1 MSESDLFKNLVKGVK
16 PLEQDKV
23 HHKKPRPAP
32 TVRRCADISNSGEY
46 KPEEAFE
53 NLFIETGSQLSWAA
67 PGVQKT
73 ITRKLKQGKFQVQ
86 SELDLHG
93 LYVQQAE
100 QEIRR
105 FINEASAH
113 GLRCVRVIH
122 GKGRGGEP
130 GVLKQKTNS
139 WLRQMR
145 VVKAFCSCKP
155 EDGGTG
161 AIYVLLR

>member
-1 MSESDLFKNLVKGVK
+1 MPDSDLFKQLLKGVK

-23 HHKKPRPAP
+23 QHRKPKPAP
-32 TVRRCADISNSGEY
+32 RVRRHADMDDSIRCGD
-46 KPEEAFE
+46 KPFE
-53 NLFIETGSQLSWAA
+53 TLFIETGSHLSWAA

-73 ITRKLKQGKFQVQ
+73 VMRKLKQGRFPVQ
-86 SELDLHG
+86 AELDLHG
-93 LYVQQAE
+93 LVAHQAE
-100 QEIRR
+100 REIRA
-105 FINEASAH
+105 FIREASAR

-122 GKGRGGEP
+122 GKGRDGP

-139 WLRQMR
+139 WLRQMS

-161 AIYVLLR
+161 AVYVLLR

>member
-1 MSESDLFKNLVKGVK
+1 MSDSDPFKQLLKDVT

-23 HHKKPRPAP
+23 QHRRPKPAP
-32 TVRRCADISNSGEY
+32 RVRRHVEMDDNIRRDD
-46 KPEEAFE
+46 KPFE
-53 NLFIETGSQLSWAA
+53 NLFIETGSHLSWAA

-73 ITRKLKQGKFQVQ
+73 VMRKLKQGKFPVQ
-86 SELDLHG
+86 AELDLHG
-93 LYVQQAE
+93 LFAQQAE
-100 QEIRR
+100 QEIRA
-105 FINEASAH
+105 FIGEASAR

-122 GKGRGGEP
+122 GKGRDGP

-139 WLRQMR
+139 WLRQMG

-161 AIYVLLR
+161 AVYVLLR